1 MSERRPTDSVE
12 HTPSRADTPSR
23 RHVIR
28 QLAWAAATATLGGS
42 LGACGGGGGSGATP
56 ATTGSQP
63 LAQFKHGVA
72 SGDPL
77 ADRVILW
84 TRLSPLSVFGGEIE
98 VDWEV
103 ASDAD
108 FKVLV
113 ALGKTRTRPDQDY
126 TVKVDVTGLS
136 AATTYFY
143 RFRSAS
149 QTSPAGRTKTLP
161 TGTIDSVRLAV
172 FSCANFPQ
180 GFFNVYDDA
189 SQRDDV
195 DAAIHLGDYIY
206 EFEKGFY
213 EAATAAEM
221 GRQVDPPHEI
231 VSLKDY
237 RLRHAQYKTDAQLQ
251 KLHARMPMIAVW
263 DDHEFSDDTWMNGAA
278 NHDDATEGSFA
289 ARKAAAMQAYHEWMP
304 TRVSTNPGI
313 IYRSFAFGDLLALHM
328 LDTRAVGR
336 DRQIAYAPLLALPE
350 AQFLP
355 ALQNAIND
363 GKRELLGATQFAWLQ
378 KSLADS
384 KALWQVL
391 GQQVVMGRMH
401 LPKPIV
407 LGWLGKPGGVSA
419 SDYQRIAALAQT
431 KPSQLSAADK
441 ALLAQPRIPYNLD
454 AWDGYA
460 AAREKVLQ
468 ASLELK
474 KNLVVLSGDTHNAWA
489 NVLKTDG
496 GTAAG
501 VEFATASVSS
511 PGFDANTGI
520 VPAELKSALE
530 SLLPDLRYCDT
541 ARRGYLLVTA
551 TRQACTSEWV
561 QVSTVSS
568 TSYSARVDASWRV
581 VPSQLGGLVK
591 A

>member
-1 MSERRPTDSVE
+1 MSERRLTDSVE
-12 HTPSRADTPSR
+12 HTPPKADTPSR
-23 RHVIR
+23 RHVVW
-28 QLAWAAATATLGGS
+28 QLAFAAAIATLGGS
-42 LGACGGGGGSGATP
+42 LGACGGGGGGSSSGGATGNP
-56 ATTGSQP
+56 KV
-63 LAQFKHGVA
+63 QFVHGIA

-84 TRLSPLSVFGGEIE
+84 TRLSPLSVFVGEIE
-98 VDWEV
+98 VEWEV

-108 FKVLV
+108 FKVVV
-113 ALGKTRTRPDQDY
+113 ALGKTRTKPDQDY

-136 AATTYFY
+136 AATSYFY
-143 RFRSAS
+143 RFRAAS
-149 QTSPAGRTKTLP
+149 QTSPVGRTKTLP
-161 TGTIDSVRLAV
+161 TGPVDSVKLAV

-180 GFFNVYDDA
+180 GYFNVYGDA
-189 SQRDDV
+189 SQHDDV

-206 EFEKGFY
+206 EFQKGFY

-221 GRQVDPPHEI
+221 GRQVDPPNEI

-237 RLRHAQYKTDAQLQ
+237 RLRYAQYKTDAQLQ

-263 DDHEFSDDTWMNGAA
+263 DDHEFCDDTWMNGAG
-278 NHDDATEGSFA
+278 NHQPATEGSFA
-289 ARKAAAMQAYHEWMP
+289 ARKAAAMQAYHEWLP
-304 TRVSTNPGI
+304 TRVASPEV

-328 LDTRAVGR
+328 LDTRTVGR
-336 DRQIAYAPLLALPE
+336 DKQLSYDPLLALPE
-350 AQFLP
+350 AQFEP
-355 ALQNAIND
+355 ALQSALNN
-363 GKRELLGATQFAWLQ
+363 GKRELLGDTQFAWLQ
-378 KSLADS
+378 KTMGDS
-384 KALWQVL
+384 SALWQVL

-419 SDYQRIAALAQT
+419 SDYQRIAALAQS

-460 AAREKVLQ
+460 AAREQVLQ
-468 ASLELK
+468 AGLQLK

-489 NVLKTDG
+489 NVLRTDAG
-496 GTAAG
+496 VAAG

-520 VPAELKSALE
+520 VPAELKSTLE

-561 QVSTVSS
+561 QVSTV
-568 TSYSARVDASWRV
+568 TSVSYTARVDASWKV
-581 VPSQLGGLVK
+581 MPSQPGMLVK